1 MGEDQKMQSFR
12 DPIST
17 ITGPY
22 SPSGSAENNM
32 IRWVAMD
39 NDDVFDSRTSSF
51 EDLIDASTSS
61 SSLDLEEE
69 EDGSLNI
76 SSSSSSSS
84 SSLNG
89 PLFELSDLMEHL
101 PIKRGLSKHFD
112 GKSQSFTSLSNV
124 NCLEDLA
131 KGGIHFRK
139 KKPSK
144 SNSYGGGLDI
154 QNKTISKKSWLTRG
168 CFVSSLDDK
177 QGIGFNLR
185 THANSFKR

>member
-1 MGEDQKMQSFR
+1 MGEDQTMQSFR

-22 SPSGSAENNM
+22 SPSGSAESN
-32 IRWVAMD
+32 IQWAAMD
-39 NDDVFDSRTSSF
+39 NDDIFDSRSSSF
-51 EDLIDASTSS
+51 EDLIASSTSS

-69 EDGSLNI
+69 DASLNT

-84 SSLNG
+84 SING

-139 KKPSK
+139 KKSSSR

-168 CFVSSLDDK
+168 CFESSLVDK
-177 QGIGFNLR
+177 GIGFNLR

>member
-1 MGEDQKMQSFR
+1 MQSFR

-22 SPSGSAENNM
+22 SPSGSAENNS
-32 IRWVAMD
+32 IQWAAMD

-51 EDLIDASTSS
+51 GDLINGASTSS
-61 SSLDLEEE
+61 SSSDLEEE

-84 SSLNG
+84 STNG

-139 KKPSK
+139 KKSSK

-168 CFVSSLDDK
+168 CFVPSLDDK

>member
-22 SPSGSAENNM
+22 SPSGSSENN
-32 IRWVAMD
+32 IQWVAMD
-39 NDDVFDSRTSSF
+39 NDDVFDSRTSSY
-51 EDLIDASTSS
+51 EDLIGASTSS

-69 EDGSLNI
+69 DGSPNT
-76 SSSSSSSS
+76 SSSSSSS
-84 SSLNG
+84 NG

-139 KKPSK
+139 KKSSSR

-168 CFVSSLDDK
+168 CFESSLVDK

>member
-22 SPSGSAENNM
+22 SPSGSAESS
-32 IRWVAMD
+32 
-39 NDDVFDSRTSSF
+39 DDIFDSRTSSF
-51 EDLIDASTSS
+51 QDLIASTSS

-69 EDGSLNI
+69 DASPHT
-76 SSSSSSSS
+76 SSSS

-112 GKSQSFTSLSNV
+112 GKSQSFTSFSNV

-131 KGGIHFRK
+131 KRGIHFRK
-139 KKPSK
+139 KKSSSK
-144 SNSYGGGLDI
+144 SNNYGGRLDI
-154 QNKTISKKSWLTRG
+154 QKTISKKSSLTRG
-168 CFVSSLDDK
+168 CFVN
-177 QGIGFNLR
+177 QGSGFNLR

>member
-1 MGEDQKMQSFR
+1 MQSFR

-22 SPSGSAENNM
+22 SPSGSTENNS
-32 IRWVAMD
+32 IRWAAMD
-39 NDDVFDSRTSSF
+39 NDDIFDSRTSSF
-51 EDLIDASTSS
+51 QDVIDASTSS

-69 EDGSLNI
+69 EEEEDGSLNT

-84 SSLNG
+84 SING

-139 KKPSK
+139 KKSSSR
-144 SNSYGGGLDI
+144 SNSYGDGLDV
-154 QNKTISKKSWLTRG
+154 QNKRISKKSSLTRG
-168 CFVSSLDDK
+168 CFVSSLVDR
-177 QGIGFNLR
+177 QGISFNLR

>member
-22 SPSGSAENNM
+22 SPSGTT
-32 IRWVAMD
+32 IQWVAMD
-39 NDDVFDSRTSSF
+39 NDDIFDSRTSSF
-51 EDLIDASTSS
+51 EDLIASTSS

-69 EDGSLNI
+69 DASLNT
-76 SSSSSSSS
+76 SSSLSSSS

-139 KKPSK
+139 KKSSSK
-144 SNSYGGGLDI
+144 SNNYGGGLDI
-154 QNKTISKKSWLTRG
+154 QKTISKKSSLTRG
-168 CFVSSLDDK
+168 CFVN

-185 THANSFKR
+185 TNANSFKR